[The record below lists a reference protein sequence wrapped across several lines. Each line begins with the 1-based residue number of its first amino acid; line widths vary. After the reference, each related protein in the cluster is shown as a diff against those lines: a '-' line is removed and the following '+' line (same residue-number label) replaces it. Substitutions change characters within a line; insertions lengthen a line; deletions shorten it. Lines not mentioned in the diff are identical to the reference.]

1 MPTEQQKQ
9 AAITNMTRDLDSS
22 TEEYT
27 RTVLQLNAMSDP
39 GKKYTVTYSPNA
51 PNIWGTNTG
60 IPVDECDCVAG
71 KCPSCTVCGHKWMWE
86 CHDNDC
92 QCCIAVCT

>member
-9 AAITNMTRDLDSS
+9 AAIANMTRGMDEA
-22 TEEYT
+22 TEEYR
-27 RTVLQLNAMSDP
+27 RTIFQLNAMGDP
-39 GKKYTVTYSPNA
+39 GKKYTVTYSPSA
-51 PNIWGTNTG
+51 PNVFGTNDG
-60 IPVDECDCVAG
+60 IPPDQVEMKSG
-71 KCPSCTVCGHKWMWE
+71 QCPSCTVCGHKWMWQ